1 MSTITSTV
9 SIPQLAQLLQDHVQT
24 HPQFANH
31 EVLLAQRR
39 LGGICLRDRRSDVET
54 HVVHCMAES
63 GSAARWP
70 FISET
75 RPAVLL
81 RQPGIVSTW
90 GLDHT
95 RVDLADFVAD
105 GELGQMIVELLTAA
119 TAQQHCGDVRVNIV
133 QFAHL
138 LHEHV
143 QTDAR
148 FAQHEVLLAPKR
160 LGGVC
165 LRDKQ
170 TSVEEHVV
178 RCAADTT
185 SARQWPFLSETRPA
199 VLTQERDIS
208 SAWGLDGAEVNLGD
222 LVGDGGAGSLIV
234 SLVCAAAAA
243 QQRGVDV
250 VA

>member
-1 MSTITSTV
+1 MRVIFVANINLTRRQKTPCPTQDSGRKSAPHTLYTPQTPPPCSMSTTTSTV

-75 RPAVLL
+75 RPCRLL

-105 GELGQMIVELLTAA
+105 GELGQMIVELLRRRRRSSTAA
-119 TAQQHCGDVRVNIV
+119 T
-133 QFAHL
+133 
-138 LHEHV
+138 
-143 QTDAR
+143 
-148 FAQHEVLLAPKR
+148 
-160 LGGVC
+160 
-165 LRDKQ
+165 
-170 TSVEEHVV
+170 
-178 RCAADTT
+178 
-185 SARQWPFLSETRPA
+185 SA
-199 VLTQERDIS
+199 
-208 SAWGLDGAEVNLGD
+208 
-222 LVGDGGAGSLIV
+222 
-234 SLVCAAAAA
+234 
-243 QQRGVDV
+243 
-250 VA
+250 